1 MSAMRRYPLALTCA
15 AVVIATATGCSDR
28 SWFTSTSE
36 PTTSSTTPSTSTTP
50 RATATVAAFDCGPQE
65 AATGTAAG
73 GPNVFDY
80 TVASGDTVVGIAGR
94 FALCTADVYLANEDQ
109 EIFGHEI
116 TVGQHLS
123 IRRVAGPGHSGAEC
137 NEAFPAGIY

>member
-1 MSAMRRYPLALTCA
+1 MSAMRQYPLALTCA
-15 AVVIATATGCSDR
+15 AVVIATVTGCSDT
-28 SWFTSTSE
+28 SGFTSTSE
-36 PTTSSTTPSTSTTP
+36 PTTPSTSMTP
-50 RATATVAAFDCGPQE
+50 RATATSAAFDRGPQE

-73 GPNVFDY
+73 GSNGLDY

-123 IRRVAGPGHSGAEC
+123 IRRMAGPGHSGAEC